1 MSNSLPPAD
10 NAKTTATGTR
20 GVSSND
26 EPTLHD
32 ALGRADFVRRMAE
45 VIKTCKPPK
54 VFGLHGDWGAGKTSA
69 LHQLFRE
76 LAGACPHSLEEEP
89 NRKLNRESCTE
100 VVWFEAWRYEQETM
114 PVVALLQEIRTH
126 FSMKQ
131 QLLDWT
137 GKIAKVTMRSF
148 LDIDFVVG
156 KMIGVSADKIEKHG
170 ENVERDRFQLP
181 IPTQLLRQQLDEAIS
196 DLLKGTKKKEN
207 RRLVVIIDDLDRCSP
222 NSAYK
227 LLEGI
232 KIYLNLKSCV
242 FVLGMNQRVIE
253 QAIAE
258 TLKHDMTAVEDKQ
271 KPHFS
276 QFRAREYLEK
286 ICQDLW
292 HLPVLKDPHEYLADC
307 LEGVPWAK
315 TIGAIAKT
323 SQCLPPNPRKIK
335 TLGNVL
341 RRYEPQLSAEKI
353 DHNVAQK
360 PHYQALVVA
369 CLYCFHP
376 EIYRRV
382 ELYPDFLVEVVNW
395 SNHLGSSD
403 HELFRGLVL
412 PQRKPDAST
421 ASDAA
426 TPGSEPSLPTF
437 PDPTRTNAF
446 LLGKLLKGIG
456 LEGIDQ
462 FLLR

>member
-20 GVSSND
+20 GVSTND

-45 VIKTCKPPK
+45 VIKTCEPPK

-76 LAGACPHSLEEEP
+76 LAGACPHSLEEDPKRE
-89 NRKLNRESCTE
+89 LNRESCTE

-126 FSMKQ
+126 FSLKQ
-131 QLLDWT
+131 RLLKLS

-196 DLLKGTKKKEN
+196 DLLKKTKKKEN

-258 TLKHDMTAVEDKQ
+258 TLKHDMTAVEDMQ
-271 KPHFS
+271 RPHFS

-292 HLPVLKDPHEYLADC
+292 HLPSLNTPHTYLEKC
-307 LEGVPWAK
+307 LEEMSCASLMGK
-315 TIGAIAKT
+315 IAET
-323 SQCLPPNPRKIK
+323 SKCLPPNPRKIK
-335 TLGNVL
+335 ALANVL
-341 RRYEPQLSAEKI
+341 RRYEKQLSNPVMKDDGAYGE
-353 DHNVAQK
+353 H
-360 PHYQALVVA
+360 HQALAIA

-382 ELYPDFLVEVVNW
+382 ELYPDFLVEVVKW
-395 SNHLGSSD
+395 SNHQGSSD

-412 PQRKPDAST
+412 PHRKPDAST